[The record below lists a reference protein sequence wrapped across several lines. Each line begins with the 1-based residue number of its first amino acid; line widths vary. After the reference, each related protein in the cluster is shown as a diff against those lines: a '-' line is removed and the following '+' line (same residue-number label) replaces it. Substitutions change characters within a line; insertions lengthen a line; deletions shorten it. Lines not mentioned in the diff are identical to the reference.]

1 MSEFIN
7 NKEVRTQKLLEF
19 YEGFISDKDGLTL
32 VNTYREFIDQIV
44 PMDMVL
50 IVDEVM
56 AKGYNIV
63 TIKKVLDKIM
73 NVIYNPLTDYKWDK
87 PATPHPLID
96 LMEENNM
103 LEDLLNELKTTIRN
117 QDVIKLRE
125 YLTKLKEFEIHY
137 VKKENVLF
145 PYLEKVWKNY
155 KCLQLHWSI
164 HDDIRIKLKEAI
176 AYANTVQ
183 SFDHNLNMLIGE
195 LFFLMFGMVI
205 KDNIVLLPAAYESL
219 SVEDWKSIDAQDRE
233 IGFAYYTPLTEKFSP
248 AIKPEDEDKKDDNRL
263 VFESGN
269 LSQEQI
275 YTMINT
281 IPVDITFIDE
291 NDEVKFF
298 SKPEDRFFQR
308 STAIIGR
315 KVQNCHPPESVHM
328 VEKILDSFKSGDK
341 KKARFWINMR
351 GKFILIE
358 YYAMRDENGK
368 YMGTLEVS
376 QDVTDI
382 RALDGER
389 RLLEW
394 E

>member
-7 NKEVRTQKLLEF
+7 NKEVRIQKLLEF

-44 PMDMVL
+44 PMDMVI
-50 IVDEVM
+50 IVDQVM
-56 AKGYNIV
+56 AKGYDLL

-73 NVIYNPLTDYKWDK
+73 NVIYNPLTDYKWNK
-87 PATPHPLID
+87 PLPPHPLLD
-96 LMEENNM
+96 LIKENNM
-103 LEDLLNELKTTIRN
+103 LEELLNELKTTIRN

-125 YLTKLKEFEIHY
+125 YLTKLNEFEIHY

-145 PYLEKVWKNY
+145 PYLEKVWENY

-183 SFDHNLNMLIGE
+183 SFDHSLNMVIGE

-205 KDNIVLLPAAYESL
+205 KDNIVLFPAAYESL
-219 SVEDWKSIDAQDRE
+219 SDSDWKSIDVQDRE
-233 IGFAYYTPLTEKFSP
+233 IGFAYYTPSAENFSP
-248 AIKPEDEDKKDDNRL
+248 IIETEDSKKNSGDRL

-269 LSQEQI
+269 LSKEQI

-281 IPVDITFIDE
+281 IPADITFIDE

-298 SKPEDRFFQR
+298 SKPEDRFFHR

-358 YYAMRDENGK
+358 YYAMRDDTGN
-368 YMGTLEVS
+368 YAGTLEVS
-376 QDVTDI
+376 QDITDI
-382 RALDGER
+382 KDLSGER

>member
-44 PMDMVL
+44 PMDMVI

-56 AKGYNIV
+56 AKGYDLV

-73 NVIYNPLTDYKWDK
+73 NVIYNPLTDYEWNK
-87 PATPHPLID
+87 PASPHPLID

-145 PYLEKVWKNY
+145 PYLEKAWKNY

-176 AYANTVQ
+176 SYANSVQ
-183 SFDHNLNMLIGE
+183 SFDHNLNMVIGE

-219 SVEDWKSIDAQDRE
+219 SNEDWKSIDTQDRE
-233 IGFAYYTPLTEKFSP
+233 IGFAYYTPPTDKFSP
-248 AIKPEDEDKKDDNRL
+248 KIESDNKNLKDDDRL

-269 LSQEQI
+269 LSKEQI

-281 IPVDITFIDE
+281 IPADITFIDE

-298 SKPEDRFFQR
+298 SKPEDRFFHR

-328 VEKILDSFKSGDK
+328 VEKILDSFKSGTK

-358 YYAMRDENGK
+358 YYAMRDENGN

-376 QDVTDI
+376 QDITDI
-382 RALDGER
+382 RTLDGER